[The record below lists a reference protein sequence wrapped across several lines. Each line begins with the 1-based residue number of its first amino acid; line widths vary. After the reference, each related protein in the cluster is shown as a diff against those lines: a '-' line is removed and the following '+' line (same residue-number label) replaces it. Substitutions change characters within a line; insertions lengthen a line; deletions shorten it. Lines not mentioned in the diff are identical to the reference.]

1 MKSRLTALSVGL
13 LMFISAGTT
22 GTSEI
27 PGSVHI
33 SKHDLRTVMA
43 RGKQNILNEKID
55 NEYWNMP
62 SYLGTN
68 FISLYYCL
76 TKWFDKRDSLVRESR
91 LKRILI
97 ETQLP
102 DGSWYNVKDA
112 NVTTG
117 NIDFTI
123 FNYFALK
130 AMGMDINSGPMTR
143 ARNFILSQGGMEGSS
158 LFTKIWMALFRNYP
172 WDDLPGVP
180 FFIFRDNFP
189 INHTSFSQWVTPHMA
204 PIAYL
209 KKFRISKDIGPRFRL
224 DELWTGNVPSNKVP
238 VPGRH
243 FKDLE
248 TIFTFILK
256 TQQPEGSWGG
266 YTMSS
271 LLTIMVLED
280 IKSHFPRFGPGLDPM
295 IEKSFGYIEELY
307 FKSGPSSYHGVLD
320 DGRFW
325 DTALLA
331 LALMTADYD
340 GSRLHTTG
348 KYLLRQQH
356 KDGGFPFG
364 LDFWYAPD
372 TDDTAEIIMALH
384 HMGMPGSKI
393 NSAVTWLEKMQNRDG
408 GWGAFD
414 KNNNGNFIIDFIAR
428 DFKDSVDLFD
438 DSCPDLTGHI
448 LEAMGTVGLTVENS
462 SACRRGVS
470 YLKKTQNGRTGS
482 WEARWGINHIYGTSA
497 AVVGLI
503 QAGEDPGEEYI
514 RRALRWLIS
523 RQNDDGGW
531 GETTRSYDNL
541 ELAGRGVSTPS
552 QTAWALLALIEAG
565 LEKNPAVVKG
575 IDYLIREFNRDGK
588 WIDRSTVGTGHPR
601 ILYMNYPSYPYAFPL
616 MAVAKY
622 YEAAYVK

>member
-1 MKSRLTALSVGL
+1 MKSKITALIAGL
-13 LMFISAGTT
+13 ILIGGAGTT
-22 GTSEI
+22 GISEI
-27 PGSVHI
+27 PPQGEI
-33 SKHDLRTVMA
+33 SKRNLQSVID
-43 RGKQNILNEKID
+43 RGKRNILSEKID

-62 SYLGTN
+62 SYLGAN

-76 TKWFDKRDSLVRESR
+76 TKWYNKKDSLVDEGR
-91 LKRILI
+91 LRRMLLH
-97 ETQLP
+97 TQLP

-130 AMGMDINSGPMTR
+130 AMGTDTGSGPMSR
-143 ARNFILSQGGMEGSS
+143 ARNFILSKGGMEGSS

-172 WDDLPGVP
+172 WDDLPAVP
-180 FFIFRDNFP
+180 ILIYTDSFP
-189 INHTSFSQWVTPHMA
+189 VNYTSFSQWVTPHMV

-209 KKFRISKDIGPRFRL
+209 KKYRISKDLGPRFDL
-224 DELWTGNVPSNKVP
+224 TELWKGNKPALETPAPERDFSE
-238 VPGRH
+238 
-243 FKDLE
+243 LE

-256 TQQPEGSWGG
+256 TQQPMGSWGG

-280 IKSHFPRFGPGLDPM
+280 IKSHFPRFKEGLDPM
-295 IEKSFGYIEELY
+295 ITKSFGFIEELY
-307 FKSGPSSYHGVLD
+307 FKTGPSAYRGVLD

-331 LALMTADYD
+331 LALINADYD
-340 GSRLHTTG
+340 GARLEKTG
-348 KYLLRQQH
+348 QYLIRQQH
-356 KDGGFPFG
+356 ENGGFPFG

-372 TDDTAEIIMALH
+372 TDDTAEIIMALY
-384 HMGMPGSKI
+384 HMGMAKSEI
-393 NSAVTWLEKMQNRDG
+393 NDAVSWLKDMQNKDG

-414 KNNNGNFIIDFIAR
+414 KNNNGNIVIDFIAR

-448 LEAMGTVGLTVENS
+448 LEALGTVGLTVKNS
-462 SACRRGVS
+462 ETCRSGVS
-470 YLKKTQNGRTGS
+470 YLKKTQNSETGS
-482 WEARWGINHIYGTSA
+482 WDARWGINHIYGTGA
-497 AVVGLI
+497 AVVGLVK
-503 QAGEDPGEEYI
+503 AGEDPDSAYI
-514 RRALRWLIS
+514 RRALKWLIS
-523 RQNDDGGW
+523 RQNSDGGW
-531 GETTRSYDNL
+531 GETTRSYDDMA
-541 ELAGRGVSTPS
+541 LAGRGVSTPS

-565 LEKNPAVVKG
+565 LEKNPAVVRG
-575 IDYLIREFNRDGK
+575 IGYLVREFNRDGK

-622 YEAAYVK
+622 CKAVYTK